1 MSLSSRKV
9 VSGFGKGAW
18 DSHTAQAVRAGLAR
32 GRREKMTTERVH
44 KQEEGSVSSLAAGP
58 VYAGKGENSVP
69 AAFCVF

>member
-1 MSLSSRKV
+1 MSGL
-9 VSGFGKGAW
+9 GKGAW

-32 GRREKMTTERVH
+32 GRREKMTTERRVH

-58 VYAGKGENSVP
+58 MYAGKGENSVP